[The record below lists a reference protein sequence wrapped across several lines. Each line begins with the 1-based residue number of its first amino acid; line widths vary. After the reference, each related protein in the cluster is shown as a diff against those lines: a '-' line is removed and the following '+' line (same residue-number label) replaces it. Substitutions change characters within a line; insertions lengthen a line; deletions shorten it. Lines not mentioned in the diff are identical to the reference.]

1 MATNPYALPAG
12 SRILV
17 TGANG
22 YIGSHVVDKLL
33 GMGYRVRGSVRA
45 PKPWLDEYFEQKY
58 GQDVFES
65 VLAGALDDKNVLEQI
80 MDGVDGVIHL
90 VGTYSSF
97 CRWKSSHSRRCQATD
112 LSFRG
117 DPNAVIPWVVKAS
130 LNILEIAA
138 QKPSIQRV
146 VLVSSSG
153 ATCNMLPDPNG
164 RQIDICECAN
174 NNHHF

>member
-58 GQDVFES
+58 GQDVFER
-65 VLAGALDDKNVLEQI
+65 VLAGPLDDKNVLEQI

-90 VGTYSSF
+90 VGTYPL
-97 CRWKSSHSRRCQATD
+97 
-112 LSFRG
+112 LS
-117 DPNAVIPWVVKAS
+117 
-130 LNILEIAA
+130 LEIVSFL
-138 QKPSIQRV
+138 SIPGHRPEFPRGSQCCHPLGCQGFSEYPRNRCSEALHPAGCFGVFQRCHV
-146 VLVSSSG
+146 QHASRPERSADRYL
-153 ATCNMLPDPNG
+153 
-164 RQIDICECAN
+164 
-174 NNHHF
+174 